1 MIVSGTAVIGAKDP
15 KHVITQLRDTVNDA
29 ISCYSIKK

>member
-15 KHVITQLRDTVNDA
+15 TKVIASLKDTVN
-29 ISCYSIKK
+29 SVLNKH